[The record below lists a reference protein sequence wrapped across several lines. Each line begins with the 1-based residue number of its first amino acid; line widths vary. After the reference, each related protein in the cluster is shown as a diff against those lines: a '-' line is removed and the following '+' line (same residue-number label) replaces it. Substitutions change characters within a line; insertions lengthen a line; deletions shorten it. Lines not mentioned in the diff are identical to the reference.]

1 MDRLIFFLKVQNN
14 TPDFV
19 PFNEGNIFPLYTHRR
34 SDNTVREKYFCKYSF
49 LLDQNS
55 VSKPRSDLRAYQFN
69 NQNNSDNIIERLNK
83 CNTLGEKIKELR
95 LYHHISARE
104 MYTYLNI
111 HKSTLQ
117 DYENDCEFNDDFH
130 IECFIDI
137 SRKDNINPC
146 KHKKITLD
154 ILKHHNYLDI
164 DQSRYINDKKYY
176 VVDLFKLGKLNKNQR
191 NQLEHLFID
200 LNDRKLHNRSAT
212 IYYTDEDEFG
222 LWDYLKAEPYK
233 NF

>member
-34 SDNTVREKYFCKYSF
+34 SDNTLREKYFCKYSF

-55 VSKPRSDLRAYQFN
+55 VSKPRSDFRAYQFN

-95 LYHHISARE
+95 LYHNISARE

-111 HKSTLQ
+111 HKSTLK
-117 DYENDCEFNDDFH
+117 DYEND
-130 IECFIDI
+130 
-137 SRKDNINPC
+137 NI
-146 KHKKITLD
+146 KIPND
-154 ILKHHNYLDI
+154 ILKRICVKCNEPKYLLFDEYRLFLEDYSNI
-164 DQSRYINDKKYY
+164 ILQFCKSANISQNKLSNLLSVSKQRVSYWVNKKS
-176 VVDLFKLGKLNKNQR
+176 KP
-191 NQLEHLFID
+191 
-200 LNDRKLHNRSAT
+200 T
-212 IYYTDEDEFG
+212 
-222 LWDYLKAEPYK
+222 YK
-233 NF
+233 DWLALCKIMESMK

>member
-34 SDNTVREKYFCKYSF
+34 SDNTVREKYFCKHSF

-95 LYHHISARE
+95 LYHNISARE

-117 DYENDCEFNDDFH
+117 DYENDC
-130 IECFIDI
+130 ITI
-137 SRKDNINPC
+137 SN
-146 KHKKITLD
+146 D
-154 ILKHHNYLDI
+154 ILKRICLKCNESEYLLFDEYRLFLENYDKIIL
-164 DQSRYINDKKYY
+164 RYCESTNTTIS
-176 VVDLFKLGKLNKNQR
+176 KLAKQLSLSKPSVYAWTKRKSKPTYENWLAICKVTKN
-191 NQLEHLFID
+191 
-200 LNDRKLHNRSAT
+200 
-212 IYYTDEDEFG
+212 
-222 LWDYLKAEPYK
+222 
-233 NF
+233 